1 MGAIGKEARIKGRTL
16 EIAFRRLQN
25 EDENEYGHDTYSG
38 GWNNSQGVREVSA
51 KEFEEDTNKFEPG
64 FALCVQKPIYNTN
77 TIKTEVNRHP
87 NKEARNWITKYV
99 ARPTNGSDTYV
110 GISED
115 KLANAITKARVFVE
129 KNPDTPLSIHIT
141 KELQSTTL
149 CADIKYKRSTKERD
163 GIWEIKGTLPY

>member
-1 MGAIGKEARIKGRTL
+1 MGGITKEARIKGRTL
-16 EIAFRRLQN
+16 EIAFRELQD
-25 EDENEYGHDTYSG
+25 EDRDEYGNDTYSG

-51 KEFEEDTNKFEPG
+51 KEFKEDTNKFEPG
-64 FALCVQKPIYNTN
+64 FAVCVQKPIYNTN
-77 TIKTEVNRHP
+77 NIKTEVHRHP
-87 NKEARNWITKYV
+87 NKETRKWVTKYV
-99 ARPTNGSDTYV
+99 ASPTNGSDTYV

-129 KNPDTPLSIHIT
+129 KNTDTPLSIHII

-149 CADIKYKRSTKERD
+149 CAEIKYKRSTKERD